1 MPRGPLAQKFWDEFT
16 QEEQQEIMEAA
27 QERIQEY
34 RNLEELR
41 KSVGLTSEKISQIL
55 AMSQGNLSQL
65 EQNSDM
71 LLSTLQNHIQALGG
85 KLNLTLELP
94 DQPPIP
100 LSGLGDLIE
109 RPNPD

>member
-71 LLSTLQNHIQALGG
+71 LLSTLL
-85 KLNLTLELP
+85 KLEY
-94 DQPPIP
+94 
-100 LSGLGDLIE
+100 GFGE
-109 RPNPD
+109 